1 MSCSFSAFD
10 QDDSGT
16 IDFNEFLIAFSITS
30 KGKLEDRLNWAFNY
44 YDLDNNNYI
53 DSKELRKVLNVIS
66 NNILEIHTEFLLPN
80 LLIAKNTRFIKRWAW
95 TAKATQRSRQ
105 RPTRCSR
112 ILTLITIEKSRD
124 KNSLRAA

>member
-66 NNILEIHTEFLLPN
+66 SIFVLFHLEF
-80 LLIAKNTRFIKRWAW
+80 F
-95 TAKATQRSRQ
+95 
-105 RPTRCSR
+105 C
-112 ILTLITIEKSRD
+112 
-124 KNSLRAA
+124 